1 MNRVQRIDMMTCIG
15 IPDGSEAVLDLK
27 QVRTFAEV
35 AREKSFTRAASQLH
49 YAQSSVTAQ
58 VHALESELG
67 LPLFNRLGR
76 QVELTAA
83 GTQFLAYATRLLVL
97 AEEAR
102 TSVQKS
108 GQVVGPLVIT
118 ASESLLTYRL
128 PDLLRSFQCTYP
140 GVQLTLHTS
149 TQCASVSPLEP
160 GIDIA
165 ITIDEPIEVPQLLVK
180 RVRREPMLALVA
192 KEHALAGQKKVTAAE
207 IAEQQI
213 LLTERSCSYRALFER
228 TLAQCGGRVS
238 KCLEFASVEALKQC
252 ALARM
257 GVAVLPEVVVA
268 DELEKGN
275 LVALPWPEK
284 RLAVYTQVV
293 RHRDKWFSPVM
304 QAFWSMALEM
314 LAER

>member
-1 MNRVQRIDMMTCIG
+1 M
-15 IPDGSEAVLDLK
+15 LDLK

-35 AREKSFTRAASQLH
+35 AREKSFTRAANQLH

-58 VHALESELG
+58 VHSLESELG

-76 QVELTAA
+76 HVELTAA
-83 GTQFLAYATRLLVL
+83 GTQFLAYANRLLAL

-128 PDLLRSFQCTYP
+128 PDLLRSFQCSYP
-140 GVQLTLHTS
+140 GVQLTLQTT

-165 ITIDEPIEVPQLLVK
+165 ITIDEPIDVPQLLVK
-180 RVRREPMLALVA
+180 RVRKEPMLALVA
-192 KEHALAGQKKVTAAE
+192 KEHPLASSKKVTAAE
-207 IAEQQI
+207 MAQHQI

-228 TLAQCGGRVS
+228 TLMQGGGRVTKS
-238 KCLEFASVEALKQC
+238 LEFASVEALKQC

-257 GVAVLPEVVVA
+257 GIGVLPEVVVRE
-268 DELEKGN
+268 ELEKGC

-284 RLAVYTQVV
+284 KLFVYTQIV

-304 QAFWSMALEM
+304 QAFWAMALDL
-314 LAER
+314 LAERLADETLKKRTV